1 MSSEDPETLLLC
13 ALSRDRTLLV
23 PSAVNEI
30 RNFIEH
36 GECGLAYDVF
46 VFEMQDQ
53 RYVASIE
60 AIAMIKRAGQ
70 LMSIEFPKLSTE

>member
-1 MSSEDPETLLLC
+1 MIHQAPEALLLC
-13 ALSRDRTLLV
+13 ALTKDIKLLT
-23 PSAVNEI
+23 SIAIKEI

-53 RYVASIE
+53 RYAASIE
-60 AIAMIKRAGQ
+60 AIALIKQAAQ
-70 LMSIEFPKLSTE
+70 LMNIAYPRLSTE